1 MCFLDSVLGSDDG
14 FLYLGTQCGVL
25 LHQLV
30 VVLYRLK
37 GSYQSFGFLLI
48 YRLQIPFAGA
58 LVGGVGIAHIKG
70 ALPYAERLVLHAESL
85 VMSFLVQIILCVA
98 LS

>member
-1 MCFLDSVLGSDDG
+1 MCFLEPVLGSDDG

-48 YRLQIPFAGA
+48 YRLQVPFAGA
-58 LVGGVGIAHIKG
+58 LVGGIDFAHVEG
-70 ALPYAERLVLHAESL
+70 CLPCAQRLVCNLDAP
-85 VMSFLVQIILCVA
+85 
-98 LS
+98 